1 MHRLIVGLLACLALS
16 AIARAESLDEAAA
29 TRFAQLALDCVHKE
43 YPNKIAHYMT
53 SDADLKP
60 PRQLTPAFYGCYDW
74 HSTVHG
80 HWLLAR
86 VIKLFPN
93 SEVAQKARAALA
105 LSLTPQNIAAE
116 VTYITAPGRESFERP
131 YGLAWLLQLAA
142 ELRSSD
148 NRQFREWSTTLAPLE
163 AAASMK
169 LTSWLPKLSYPIR
182 IGEHDQTA
190 FAFGLVWDWTQ
201 KTKNEAMQSLLR
213 EKAKQFYLGDKN
225 CPLAYEPS
233 GQDFLSPC
241 LAEADFVRRALAP
254 AEFARWLTAFL
265 PQIPSDGSTAWLQ
278 VARITDRSDPK
289 LAHLDGLNLSRA
301 WMLEGIADGLPSADK
316 RRAALHASAG
326 LHRDASLGA
335 VTSEHYVGSHWLGT
349 FALYGASRDA
359 GKGAAMKTAK
369 IVAINVLLLPDQ
381 PMSARAKEINDQ
393 LRQSYPQGFALN
405 ATHVPHISILHRYV
419 SEESLPKIFAAVGQ
433 VGLKHPLAGLT
444 LTASGLEYSPWQG
457 HQVTSI
463 KVQKTPELTVL
474 QDELVAALRPYA
486 VESGGADAFVTTA
499 GEPNI
504 GEQTI
509 EYVRTFVEKQTGEN
523 FKPHITAG
531 ISDTIPAGEFKPM
544 QFKVD
549 ALAVYQLGNVGTARK
564 ELWRSSSEAH

>member
-1 MHRLIVGLLACLALS
+1 MQKLLFGLIACFALS
-16 AIARAESLDEAAA
+16 SIARAEGLDEAAA
-29 TRFAQLALDCVHKE
+29 DRFAQLALDCVHKE

-86 VIKLFPN
+86 VIKLFPK
-93 SEVAQKARAALA
+93 SEVARKARAALA

-148 NRQFREWSTTLAPLE
+148 DRQFREWSTTLAPLE
-163 AAASMK
+163 IAAAGK
-169 LTSWLPKLSYPIR
+169 LTIWLPKLSYPIR

-190 FAFGLVWDWTQ
+190 FAFGLVWDWAQT
-201 KTKNEAMQSLLR
+201 TKNTEMKALLR
-213 EKAKQFYLGDKN
+213 EKAQQFYLGDKN

-241 LAEADFVRRALAP
+241 LAEADFVRRVLAP
-254 AEFARWLTAFL
+254 AEFARWLSAFL
-265 PQIPSDGSTAWLQ
+265 PQVPGDGSTAWLP

-301 WMLEGIADGLPSADK
+301 WMLEGIAKGLPAEDK
-316 RRAALHASAG
+316 RRTALGATAR
-326 LHRDASLGA
+326 LHTQTSLGA

-359 GKGAAMKTAK
+359 EK
-369 IVAINVLLLPDQ
+369 
-381 PMSARAKEINDQ
+381 
-393 LRQSYPQGFALN
+393 LR
-405 ATHVPHISILHRYV
+405 
-419 SEESLPKIFAAVGQ
+419 
-433 VGLKHPLAGLT
+433 
-444 LTASGLEYSPWQG
+444 
-457 HQVTSI
+457 
-463 KVQKTPELTVL
+463 
-474 QDELVAALRPYA
+474 
-486 VESGGADAFVTTA
+486 
-499 GEPNI
+499 
-504 GEQTI
+504 
-509 EYVRTFVEKQTGEN
+509 
-523 FKPHITAG
+523 
-531 ISDTIPAGEFKPM
+531 
-544 QFKVD
+544 
-549 ALAVYQLGNVGTARK
+549 
-564 ELWRSSSEAH
+564 

>member
-1 MHRLIVGLLACLALS
+1 MHRLIVGLIACLAFNGV
-16 AIARAESLDEAAA
+16 AHAEGLDEAAA

-43 YPNKIAHYMT
+43 YPNKIAHFMT

-60 PRQLTPAFYGCYDW
+60 PRQLTPAFYGCFDW

-86 VIKLFPN
+86 VIKLFPK
-93 SEVAQKARAALA
+93 SAVAQKARDALA

-116 VTYITAPGRESFERP
+116 VTYITTPGRESFERP

-142 ELRSSD
+142 ELRGSD
-148 NRQFREWSTTLAPLE
+148 DPQFREWSATLAPLE
-163 AAASMK
+163 AAAAKK
-169 LTSWLPKLSYPIR
+169 LTTWLPKLSYPIR

-190 FAFGLVWDWTQ
+190 FAFGLVWDWART
-201 KTKNEAMQSLLR
+201 TKNEAMAALLR
-213 EKAKQFYLGDKN
+213 DKAKQFYLGDKS

-241 LAEADFVRRALAP
+241 LAEADFVRRVLAP
-254 AEFARWLTAFL
+254 AEFARWLSAFL
-265 PQIPSDGSTAWLQ
+265 PQVPRDGSTAWLP

-301 WMLEGIADGLPSADK
+301 WMLEGIAEGLPADDK
-316 RRAALHASAG
+316 RGASLRATARLHI
-326 LHRDASLGA
+326 DTSLGA

-359 GKGAAMKTAK
+359 QKGAAMKTAK

-381 PMSARAKEINDQ
+381 QMSARAQEINAQ
-393 LRQSYPQGFALN
+393 LRKSYPQGFALN
-405 ATHVPHISILHRYV
+405 ATHVPHISIVHRYV
-419 SEESLPKIFAAVGQ
+419 STETLPKVFAAVGQ
-433 VGLKHPLAGLT
+433 VAAKHPLVGQA
-444 LTASGLEYSPWQG
+444 LTAGGLEYSPWQG

-463 KVQKTPELTVL
+463 KVEKTPELTAL
-474 QDELVAALRPYA
+474 QNELVAALRPYT
-486 VESGGADAFVTTA
+486 VESGGADAFVTTP
-499 GEPNI
+499 GEPNV
-504 GEQTI
+504 GGQTI
-509 EYVRTFVEKQTGEN
+509 EYVRTFVEKQTGAN

-531 ISDTIPAGEFKPM
+531 ISDARPAGEFKPM
-544 QFKVD
+544 QFKID
-549 ALAVYQLGNVGTARK
+549 GLAVYQLGNVGTARK
-564 ELWRSSSEAH
+564 ELWRSSSTVQ